1 MSHGDADAA
10 EGKLDLVPLIDTVML
25 LLLFFI
31 MTSKFTTEEKAIS
44 SLLPTDK
51 GQLSNPQTKTV
62 EEPKQVNV
70 CIYPAGMQKGD
81 QPSGYRDQLLKLRQP
96 GQNIDFAEF
105 RIGGD
110 YLRDVD
116 GKILSRSRD
125 AKQLN
130 EALGGVHTFVMDALG
145 KYETGTGER
154 KDQVPVIIHCFSGMS
169 WRFALIAYDAVR
181 AYEATK
187 ATFKF
192 SGNPDELARMREVT
206 FAPPRIRNYS
216 ANELGNEL
224 YEIIHM
230 K

>member
-1 MSHGDADAA
+1 MSGNADAA

-51 GQLSNPQTKTV
+51 GQMASTPTKPV
-62 EEPKQVNV
+62 EEPKQVNIV
-70 CIYPAGMQKGD
+70 IYPAGMEKGY
-81 QPSGYRDQLLKLRQP
+81 QPSQYRDTLLQMRQP
-96 GQNIDFAEF
+96 GQNIDYADF
-105 RIGGD
+105 RIGANV
-110 YLRDVD
+110 LPKVD
-116 GKILSRSRD
+116 GKTLSRSRD
-125 AKQLN
+125 AKQVSA
-130 EALGGVHTFVMDALG
+130 ALDEVHGFVIKSLEN
-145 KYETGTGER
+145 YETGAGER
-154 KDQVPVIIHCFSGMS
+154 KDQHPVIIHCFSGMS

-181 AYEATK
+181 AYEAGK

-216 ANELGNEL
+216 PNELGNEL
-224 YEIIHM
+224 YEIVNM

>member
-62 EEPKQVNV
+62 EEPKQVN
-70 CIYPAGMQKGD
+70 IRIFPAGMEKGY
-81 QPSGYRDQLLKLRQP
+81 QPSEYRDQLAKMRQP
-96 GQNIDFAEF
+96 GQNIDFADF
-105 RIGGD
+105 YIGANP
-110 YLRDVD
+110 LLKVD
-116 GKILSRSRD
+116 GKTLSRSRD
-125 AKQLN
+125 AKAVSQ
-130 EALGGVHTFVMDALG
+130 ALDEVHGFVMKSLET
-145 KYETGTGER
+145 YESGTGER
-154 KDQVPVIIHCFSGMS
+154 KDQHPVIIHCFSGMS

-224 YEIIHM
+224 FEIIHM